1 MTKSNVTIPNV
12 TSAGTATN
20 ASVSA
25 GVLTI
30 TNGAAPTLGT
40 ALTATYI
47 SAWDAGTLP
56 ETESQ
61 SFEAVK
67 SWTTNTPTVVTKK
80 SQTVLTALQANG

>member
-12 TSAGTATN
+12 TSAGTATS

-30 TNGAAPTLGT
+30 TNGTAPTLGT